1 MLTKPHDAM
10 LYTHIIESDD
20 AQLSITYFL
29 FSKRRPSAI
38 FDFHIFAIF
47 VKNSNLCLLLR
58 RRAKTERSAA
68 ELLCIFDFQNG
79 GRPPPWLQSESA
91 IIFRNCGHPYEH
103 PDLWPPN
110 SPDPNPVDY
119 NNWRNES
126 TRQKCKWK
134 SANTYKDDKHIL
146 TANHQCGNVA
156 PALGTSVDG
165 IIGCGSSGSSGRIF
179 SQTV

>member
-1 MLTKPHDAM
+1 MHSWVL
-10 LYTHIIESDD
+10 
-20 AQLSITYFL
+20 
-29 FSKRRPSAI
+29 RI
-38 FDFHIFAIF
+38 FY
-47 VKNSNLCLLLR
+47 
-58 RRAKTERSAA
+58 
-68 ELLCIFDFQNG
+68 FQNG
-79 GRPPPWLQSESA
+79 GRLPSSIFIFSQFLWKIQICAYCYVVVQRLNDPQPSYCAFSIFKMAAVRHPDINRWLQSESA

-103 PDLWPPN
+103 PDLWPRN
-110 SPDPNPVDY
+110 SPDLNPVDY